1 MIMSQS
7 VRDYHRRTAYDRHRM
22 SGHALDWAAQPDVFK
37 TYPAADL
44 LSLPRTSTW
53 PEHMASTLYSGVV
66 EPDPGIRLNTD
77 LIGAVLTL
85 SHALTAKATHGGV
98 DFYYRSVASAGA
110 LYPFELYLGVS
121 NVRGLADGVYHHS
134 VASQALTKLRH
145 GDITDYLIRGVQIDN
160 KSVPLV
166 SYFLTTIFYR
176 SSWKYRDR
184 AYRYH
189 LLDTG
194 HLAENLAEALTMS
207 RVPFRLYYDFDDV
220 IINDLLCLDTNR
232 EVCLAVAVCRGNS
245 ATNGGSELSGATVE
259 DPKSASRVSVRELD
273 YPVIREAHELSSH
286 VIAPVVSPGDM
297 FANLGLRLDEG
308 IQVAFPERSPELIG
322 YSDAVFQR
330 RSVRNFVRN
339 ALSSDCFKT
348 LLEMVCCD
356 ANSHDRS
363 LDEALAVGLLV
374 GNVEE
379 VEPGFYLLDRKG
391 RSLLPVAYGF
401 MMDEMASVCLNQEW
415 LGNCALHF
423 VFLSNLGHVEEIMGA
438 RAYRYAMLSAG
449 RLGQRIYVG
458 ATAMRIGC
466 CGIGAFYDDEAG
478 RLLGLREECSLLYLV
493 AAGPVKK
500 WSAGSK
506 G

>member
-7 VRDYHRRTAYDRHRM
+7 ARDFHRRTTYDRHRM

-37 TYPAADL
+37 TYTAADL
-44 LSLPRTSTW
+44 LPLPRASTW
-53 PEHMASTLYSGVV
+53 PEHMASTLYSGAI
-66 EPDPGIRLNTD
+66 EPDPGIQLNTD
-77 LIGAVLTL
+77 LLGAVLTL

-121 NVRGLADGVYHHS
+121 NVQGLADGIYHHS
-134 VASQALTKLRH
+134 VASQALAKLRH
-145 GDITDYLIRGVQIDN
+145 GDITDYLVRGVQIDN
-160 KSVPLV
+160 KSVPVV
-166 SYFLTTIFYR
+166 SFFLTAIFYR

-194 HLAENLAEALTMS
+194 HLAENLVEALTVT

-220 IINDLLCLDTNR
+220 IINDLLCLDTDR
-232 EVCLAVAVCRGNS
+232 EVCLAVALCWGKS
-245 ATNGGSELSGATVE
+245 AAGSGPESSGATVE
-259 DPKSASRVSVRELD
+259 DPRSASRVSVREMD
-273 YPVIREAHELSSH
+273 YPVIREAHELTSH
-286 VIAPVVSPGDM
+286 VVARVVSPGYM
-297 FANLGLRLDEG
+297 YANLGLKLDEG
-308 IQVAFPERSPELIG
+308 TQVGSPERSPELIG

-330 RSVRNFVRN
+330 RSSRNFVRN
-339 ALSSDCFKT
+339 VLPSDWFKT
-348 LLEMVCCD
+348 LLDMVCCV
-356 ANSHDRS
+356 ANSHDRP

-374 GNVEE
+374 GNVEG
-379 VEPGFYLLDRKG
+379 VEPGFYLLDRKR

-423 VFLSNLGHVEEIMGA
+423 LCLSNLGHVEGVWGP

-449 RLGQRIYVG
+449 KLGQRIYVG
-458 ATAMRIGC
+458 ATAMGIGC
-466 CGIGAFYDDEAG
+466 CGIGAFYDHEAS

-493 AAGPVKK
+493 AAGPLKK
-500 WSAGSK
+500 RSTGSRS
-506 G
+506 